1 MSKGRPVPTLRA
13 SANIVSE
20 WKLRQRPQSV
30 ISAKWAALWYQ
41 RRHIRV
47 QNSSQ
52 SYFNRVYFSFYFPA
66 VLYKILRL
74 MLKRPASV
82 RPMFAE
88 RLHTSLYKYS
98 NNSHVEQGN
107 RLWWIDV
114 SIYLST
120 ETTSYLI
127 LRLYMYTVISWVLI
141 LISWSWANTIT
152 HHSSP
157 PPPDGYRT
165 SVRSF
170 AKVTFTLAASLLW
183 TGNGYAGRWMH
194 CKSVH
199 IAFTHAQE
207 RTHTPPSLLMLQTKE
222 MPIDCWQGQTW
233 EKHYSQEIMPH
244 TPPARLLAGWVK
256 RWWRQ
261 RYEGECRVIRKPW
274 W

>member
-41 RRHIRV
+41 RRRIRV

-74 MLKRPASV
+74 MLKLPASV

-114 SIYLST
+114 SIYLSIYWNNILPDIEALYVHCHIMSLDT
-120 ETTSYLI
+120 DLMILSQHHYPSFLSTSPRWLSD
-127 LRLYMYTVISWVLI
+127 IS
-141 LISWSWANTIT
+141 
-152 HHSSP
+152 
-157 PPPDGYRT
+157 
-165 SVRSF
+165 
-170 AKVTFTLAASLLW
+170 
-183 TGNGYAGRWMH
+183 
-194 CKSVH
+194 
-199 IAFTHAQE
+199 AQLCE
-207 RTHTPPSLLMLQTKE
+207 SNLHL
-222 MPIDCWQGQTW
+222 G
-233 EKHYSQEIMPH
+233 
-244 TPPARLLAGWVK
+244 RLLTVS
-256 RWWRQ
+256 R
-261 RYEGECRVIRKPW
+261 
-274 W
+274 

>member
-41 RRHIRV
+41 RRRIRV

-74 MLKRPASV
+74 MLKLPASV

-114 SIYLST
+114 SIYLSIYLLKQHLT
-120 ETTSYLI
+120 WYWGFICTLSYHESWYWSHDLEPTPLPI
-127 LRLYMYTVISWVLI
+127 IPLHLPQMVIGHQCAALR
-141 LISWSWANTIT
+141 
-152 HHSSP
+152 
-157 PPPDGYRT
+157 
-165 SVRSF
+165 
-170 AKVTFTLAASLLW
+170 K
-183 TGNGYAGRWMH
+183 
-194 CKSVH
+194 
-199 IAFTHAQE
+199 
-207 RTHTPPSLLMLQTKE
+207 
-222 MPIDCWQGQTW
+222 
-233 EKHYSQEIMPH
+233 
-244 TPPARLLAGWVK
+244 
-256 RWWRQ
+256 
-261 RYEGECRVIRKPW
+261 
-274 W
+274 